1 MDKPKIA
8 DVDSEDKRKLDFS
21 DTSHLDS
28 SSSDAAPLEGSIDL
42 AAARRARTKID
53 LIVLTTSTIVLFL
66 NFLDKTNIGNAAK
79 AGLLKDLHMSS
90 YRLSVVLSLFFIP
103 YLLVEL
109 ISNFLFK
116 RIGAHIFIPGLVVA
130 WGIVETSQ
138 GFVTSYHGLLI
149 CRLFLGLTE
158 GPLVPALLLY
168 LSELYKR
175 HELQKRIAMLTFSGL
190 LAYAIVHIDGK
201 AGRPSWSWIFFL
213 EGIFTVIFGVTSY
226 FWLPEDIA
234 SATFMT
240 EKEQSAYINAIQE
253 DTALDRVDDAF
264 QFSIVWSS
272 LTTPHVVL
280 LGTAGFF
287 AGTLSLFSRTAL
299 LLCHK
304 YPPGYL
310 SNGLG
315 YFIPTVVGSLGYS
328 PTETQLYGVPPFACA
343 FVLSMMAAYFSDK
356 YRCRGLIALG
366 ASFTALAGYIVMYYS
381 TNVHVRYGSIF
392 AQTIGTSIISPCALT
407 LIANNVYPHYRR
419 ATAIAF
425 GIVNSSAGGILAMW
439 MYHDAPRFHKTTKLN
454 ISCTIV
460 FILHMCLILGYLYYK
475 NLQKAKERGLYNNIP
490 DDNVEE
496 KRRLG
501 DGHRDFIYTL

>member
-1 MDKPKIA
+1 MDKPEIA
-8 DVDSEDKRKLDFS
+8 DVDSEDKKLGFS
-21 DTSHLDS
+21 NTSHLNN
-28 SSSDAAPLEGSIDL
+28 DAAPLKGSIDL

-53 LIVLTTSTIVLFL
+53 LVVLTTSTIVLFL

-79 AGLLKDLHMSS
+79 AGLLEDLHMSS
-90 YRLSVVLSLFFIP
+90 YRFSVVLSLFFIP
-103 YLLVEL
+103 FLLIEL
-109 ISNFLFK
+109 ISNFFFK
-116 RIGAHIFIPGLVVA
+116 RIGAQIFIPGLVIA
-130 WGIVETSQ
+130 WGIVETFQ
-138 GFVTSYHGLLI
+138 GFVTSYHGLII

-175 HELQKRIAMLTFSGL
+175 HDLQKRIAMLFSASSLAGAFSGL
-190 LAYAIVHIDGK
+190 LAYAIVHLDGK
-201 AGRPSWSWIFFL
+201 AGKPNWSWIFFL
-213 EGIFTVIFGVTSY
+213 EGIFTVIFGIASY
-226 FWLPEDIA
+226 FWLPKDIA
-234 SATFMT
+234 
-240 EKEQSAYINAIQE
+240 KKSAYITAIQE

-264 QFSIVWSS
+264 QLSIVWSS
-272 LTTPHVVL
+272 LTAPHIVL

-287 AGTLSLFSRTAL
+287 AGTLSLCSRAS

-310 SNGLG
+310 TNGLA

-366 ASFTALAGYIVMYYS
+366 ASFITLAGYVVMYCMAL
-381 TNVHVRYGSIF
+381 F
-392 AQTIGTSIISPCALT
+392 AQTIGTSITSPCALA
-407 LIANNVYPHYRR
+407 LIANNAYPHYRR

-425 GIVNSSAGGILAMW
+425 GIVNSSAGGILAVW

-454 ISCTIV
+454 VSCTIV
-460 FILHMCLILGYLYYK
+460 FILHICLILGYLYYK
-475 NLQKAKERGLYNNIP
+475 NLQKAKKRGLYNNIP